1 MPKYRRLRDFERP
14 KVDMNDLYTV
24 EHKFKK
30 NAGKDTSLTVQ
41 FHRSDP
47 GNKKGFNSKNSS
59 FIKFLELAFK
69 NRDQFYLILNGMD
82 KIEWGSKDPV
92 KCIERMFVGNG
103 PPPQKRYAHHPIATI
118 TDF

>member
-1 MPKYRRLRDFERP
+1 
-14 KVDMNDLYTV
+14 MNDLYTI

-47 GNKKGFNSKNSS
+47 GNKKGFENKKIC
-59 FIKFLELAFK
+59 FQKFFSELVFK

-82 KIEWGSKDPV
+82 KIEWGSKDPGNAS
-92 KCIERMFVGNG
+92 KRMVNF
-103 PPPQKRYAHHPIATI
+103 QL
-118 TDF
+118 

>member
-1 MPKYRRLRDFERP
+1 
-14 KVDMNDLYTV
+14 MNDLYTI

-47 GNKKGFNSKNSS
+47 GNKKGSKNKKKITLPKKEFS
-59 FIKFLELAFK
+59 ELAFK

-82 KIEWGSKDPV
+82 KIQWGSKDP
-92 KCIERMFVGNG
+92 GNLLG
-103 PPPQKRYAHHPIATI
+103 PHE
-118 TDF
+118 

>member
-1 MPKYRRLRDFERP
+1 
-14 KVDMNDLYTV
+14 MNDLYTV

-47 GNKKGFNSKNSS
+47 GNKKGSNSFEILESQTLT
-59 FIKFLELAFK
+59 LELAFK
-69 NRDQFYLILNGMD
+69 NRDQFYFILNGMD
-82 KIEWGSKDPV
+82 KVEWGSKDPV

-103 PPPQKRYAHHPIATI
+103 PPPRKRYV
-118 TDF
+118 